1 MLELQRLWHFVVG
14 DGIFEINVYYIF
26 SIKSS
31 ALSFGGNDFKKEV
44 SKGIFIDD
52 KGNIYIQRNKI

>member
-26 SIKSS
+26 YVKNI
-31 ALSFGGNDFKKEV
+31 A
-44 SKGIFIDD
+44 ID
-52 KGNIYIQRNKI
+52 ILPIWI